1 MSIAPSS
8 NAASPLGTQNKL
20 CCLAD
25 FYTRFFSLVVLLLL
39 FLLLLHL
46 LLLQA
51 TRQTNRRELP
61 VTERA
66 TALSMLSNS

>member
-8 NAASPLGTQNKL
+8 NAASSLGTQNKL

-25 FYTRFFSLVVLLLL
+25 FYTRFFSLVVML
-39 FLLLLHL
+39 LLLLHL

-66 TALSMLSNS
+66 TALSML